1 MRRLRLSRALCGVI
15 VLLALWSCSASS
27 PVPPGT
33 SRTTVQF
40 VYRASTAPDPSLP
53 PSTDNCQ
60 RFVGS
65 THVHPSWRNFQVT
78 ALTAVGTDRWEV
90 TLDDVPV
97 GPRNSIQVADANACL
112 TDPDGWVTQNVF
124 ANGVAIVQ
132 VVQVGSGKAL
142 AFTVTADGR
151 VSP

>member
-1 MRRLRLSRALCGVI
+1 MALCVLAGV
-15 VLLALWSCSASS
+15 ALSCSASS
-27 PVPPGT
+27 PVAPGT
-33 SRTTVQF
+33 PRTTVLF
-40 VYRASTAPDPSLP
+40 VYHASTLPDPTLP

-90 TLDDVPV
+90 TLNDVPV

-112 TDPDGWVTQNVF
+112 TDPDGWVTQNVT
-124 ANGVAIVQ
+124 ANGTALVDVIQA
-132 VVQVGSGKAL
+132 GGGRAL
-142 AFTVTADGR
+142 AFTVAADGR
-151 VSP
+151 VTP

>member
-1 MRRLRLSRALCGVI
+1 MRLLRMSRILAVGALAGV
-15 VLLALWSCSASS
+15 VWSCSASS
-27 PVPPGT
+27 PVAPGT
-33 SRTTVQF
+33 PRTRVLF
-40 VYRASTAPDPSLP
+40 VYMASTSPDPNLP

-78 ALTAVGTDRWEV
+78 ALTAVGSDRWEV

-112 TDPDGWVTQNVF
+112 TDPDGWVTRNVS
-124 ANGVAIVQ
+124 ANGTALVDVISAN
-132 VVQVGSGKAL
+132 GGRAL
-142 AFTVTADGR
+142 AFSVAADGR
-151 VSP
+151 VTP